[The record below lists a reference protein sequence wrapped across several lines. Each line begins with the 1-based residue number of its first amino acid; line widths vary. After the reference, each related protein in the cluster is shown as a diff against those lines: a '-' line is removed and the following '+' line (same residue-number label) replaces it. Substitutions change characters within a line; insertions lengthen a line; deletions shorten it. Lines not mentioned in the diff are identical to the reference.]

1 MKNIVWSKE
10 YCPYCVW
17 AKQLLNDKGITF
29 EERVIDGITWTR
41 EQLLEAVPNAKT
53 VPQIFLYGKY
63 VGGYD
68 DLQQYF
74 QEHDMWRND

>member
-10 YCPYCVW
+10 HCPYCVQ
-17 AKQLLNDKGITF
+17 AKQMLNSKGIAF
-29 EERVIDGITWTR
+29 EERIIDGITWTR
-41 EQLLEAVPNAKT
+41 EQLFESVPDAKT

-68 DLQQYF
+68 SLQQYF
-74 QEHDMWRND
+74 QDHEMWKND